1 MSVVNLCP
9 LIDLGAPTQVAYR
22 LAAVSSDEISP
33 NHKDSGHIRY
43 VFDFG
48 SSVVEGLKEKRE
60 LSGLHALMHSQ
71 LRRQP
76 GLRRKYI
83 SNAIAFDR
91 EEQQDGISIH
101 SFDWETP
108 HACEHV
114 ISSSAYL
121 DQIGPLKKEALTKVT
136 KKDQDSGSE
145 DEEQNLVPPAHTSH
159 RQILRILF
167 FVGYVLL
174 QERLINCSHET
185 QVDNCVTAPPFR
197 CQTPARPAGDIMRTA
212 PDHRFRVDE
221 GRLVRWAHEDM
232 SLEGE
237 GELDVM
243 VNGSDDLAT
252 QMKAPVTLTGTGMV
266 LRESVGW
273 VLSIFL

>member
-1 MSVVNLCP
+1 M
-9 LIDLGAPTQVAYR
+9 QV
-22 LAAVSSDEISP
+22 LPQISFSS
-33 NHKDSGHIRY
+33 
-43 VFDFG
+43 
-48 SSVVEGLKEKRE
+48 
-60 LSGLHALMHSQ
+60 
-71 LRRQP
+71 
-76 GLRRKYI
+76 
-83 SNAIAFDR
+83 

-121 DQIGPLKKEALTKVT
+121 DQIGTLEEGGADESNQEG
-136 KKDQDSGSE
+136 DQDSGSE

-167 FVGYVLL
+167 FVGLTIVVISALVIYRPSILPRPLRSLMIPLPKSPLL
-174 QERLINCSHET
+174 RFA
-185 QVDNCVTAPPFR
+185 VKR
-197 CQTPARPAGDIMRTA
+197 RARPAGDSHA
-212 PDHRFRVDE
+212 DPLPDHRFRVDE

-243 VNGSDDLAT
+243 VNGSDDLADPDEGARYAYGYGYGAAGVGRMGAEYIPLKPNPFAGT
-252 QMKAPVTLTGTGMV
+252 KCGKAKLWGAKAGYG
-266 LRESVGW
+266 SVVIGR
-273 VLSIFL
+273 